1 MTTDNW
7 KLQQKKN
14 KFNNRIVDQIHR
26 DKKETSIQILI
37 LAS

>member
-7 KLQQKKN
+7 KLQQKN

>member
-7 KLQQKKN
+7 KLQQN
-14 KFNNRIVDQIHR
+14 NQFNNRIIDWRPR

-37 LAS
+37 LDS